1 MKEKDRTAMTEPLTT
16 GQKIVAWW
24 ETSTSA
30 SEPADL
36 AEKIDAELDRIQRL
50 SDIYNS
56 NLTAAIADVDRLRAA
71 LRKIA
76 GSMIGTGQN
85 SRVLV
90 EIAREALGDG

>member
-24 ETSTSA
+24 ETSTSV

-71 LRKIA
+71 LREI
-76 GSMIGTGQN
+76 
-85 SRVLV
+85 V
-90 EIAREALGDG
+90 EDDIDWWVTKRAKEALGE